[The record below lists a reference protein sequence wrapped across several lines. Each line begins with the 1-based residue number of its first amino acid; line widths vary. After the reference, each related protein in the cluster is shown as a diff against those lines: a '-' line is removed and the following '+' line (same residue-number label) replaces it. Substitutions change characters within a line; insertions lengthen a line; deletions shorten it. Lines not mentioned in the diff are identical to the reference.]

1 MTQLTRDRIVLGAAR
16 ALARLP
22 SRPGSALLAAGL
34 NLALAGEELR
44 ELAPL
49 IGKTIRI
56 RTTDAELRFDFVL
69 ARDGFAVASGS
80 STPEVTISASAPDL
94 LRLALHEADPD
105 TLFFSRRLT
114 MEGDTEL
121 GLMLRNRLDAIDLH
135 ALFARPPSIRAL
147 AAALRTGV
155 FG

>member
-1 MTQLTRDRIVLGAAR
+1 M
-16 ALARLP
+16 
-22 SRPGSALLAAGL
+22 
-34 NLALAGEELR
+34 
-44 ELAPL
+44 
-49 IGKTIRI
+49 
-56 RTTDAELRFDFVL
+56 
-69 ARDGFAVASGS
+69 
-80 STPEVTISASAPDL
+80 TISASSPDL

-135 ALFARPPSIRAL
+135 AVFARPPSIRAL
-147 AAALRTGV
+147 TAALRTGV